1 MTLSNRLTLIRLA
14 LVPVFM
20 AALAF
25 PSIWSRIVAFVVFV
39 GASITDWYDGKLARS
54 TGTVTRI
61 GTLLDPLAD
70 KLLVATALIGFIDIH
85 ELHIPAWLVVLI
97 IGREFLISGLRS
109 LAAARGVVMAAEN
122 AGKWKTAFQMTAII
136 TILLIL
142 ISNSTLLRWPG
153 LVLTWPKSCEHA
165 LFFMLDRAPYILI
178 FLTMCVTV
186 LSGVLYI
193 RKYRRLLREELA
205 MQKAPKPPRRS
216 R

>member
-1 MTLSNRLTLIRLA
+1 MTLSNRLTLLRLA
-14 LVPVFM
+14 LVPVFL

-25 PSIWSRIVAFVVFV
+25 PSISSRILAFVIFA

-97 IGREFLISGLRS
+97 IGREFLITGLRS
-109 LAAARGVVMAAEN
+109 LAASRGVVMAAES

-142 ISNSTLLRWPG
+142 IGNSALHRWPS
-153 LVLTWPKSCEHA
+153 LLWTWPSSCVHA
-165 LFFMLDRAPYILI
+165 LFFMLDRVPYILI
-178 FLTMCVTV
+178 FLTMCMTV
-186 LSGVLYI
+186 VSGILYI

-205 MQKAPKPPRRS
+205 MQKAPPSRRA

>member
-1 MTLSNRLTLIRLA
+1 MTLSNRLTLLRLA

-25 PSIWSRIVAFVVFV
+25 PSIWSRIFAFVIFV
-39 GASITDWYDGKLARS
+39 SASITDWYDGKLARS

-97 IGREFLISGLRS
+97 IGREFLITGLRS
-109 LAAARGVVMAAEN
+109 LAASRGIVMAAEN
-122 AGKWKTAFQMTAII
+122 AGKWKTAFQMTAIM
-136 TILLIL
+136 TILVIL
-142 ISNSTLLRWPG
+142 IGNSTLHRWPS
-153 LVLTWPKSCEHA
+153 LLWTWPASCVRV
-165 LFFMLDRAPYILI
+165 LFFLLDRVPYILI
-178 FLTMCVTV
+178 FLTMCMTV
-186 LSGVLYI
+186 LSGLLYI
-193 RKYRRLLREELA
+193 RKYRRLIREELA
-205 MQKAPKPPRRS
+205 MQKTPPSRRA